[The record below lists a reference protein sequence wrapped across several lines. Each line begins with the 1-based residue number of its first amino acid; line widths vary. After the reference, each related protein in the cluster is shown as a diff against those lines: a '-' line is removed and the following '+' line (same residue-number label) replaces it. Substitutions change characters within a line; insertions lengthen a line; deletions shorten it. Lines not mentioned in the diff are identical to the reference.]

1 MEQLIDRD
9 RPIVVAGAG
18 SIGCFVG
25 GLCASAGRHVSLL
38 ARPRVIE
45 EIESFGLTLT
55 SFEGASWH
63 VVPQRLKL
71 SNDPK
76 ILSQASVVLVTVKS
90 ADTSGIAD
98 AIARHAPSDAVI
110 VSLQNGVAN
119 ASVLRRRLPG
129 RTVLAAM
136 VPFNVIA
143 AGEGRF
149 HRATSGDIVIER
161 DDAETAAR
169 LSVPGLAMR
178 PTGDIAGV
186 QWGKLLLNLN
196 NAINALS
203 GLPLREQLAR
213 RDWRKL
219 FADQIAE
226 GLRAVRAEGIHP
238 VSPTPVPLSWAP
250 HLLRLP
256 DALFAIA
263 LAPAMKID
271 PQARSSMWED
281 LRRGRRTEIGYLQG
295 VITEIADR
303 RGLKIPLSRRIVALI
318 KEAEAAG
325 HGSPRLTVEQIR
337 AGL

>member
-1 MEQLIDRD
+1 MMQD

-25 GLCASAGRHVSLL
+25 GLLASAGRRVSFL
-38 ARPRVIE
+38 ARPRIIE
-45 EIESFGLTLT
+45 EVERFGLTLT
-55 SFEGASWH
+55 SLEGSSWYVASQQ
-63 VVPQRLKL
+63 VRL
-71 SNDPK
+71 SEDPK
-76 ILSQASVVLVTVKS
+76 ILADAGLVLVTVKS
-90 ADTSGIAD
+90 ADTADIAD
-98 AIARHAPSDAVI
+98 AIARCAPQDAVV

-119 ASVLRRRLPG
+119 AATLRDRLPG
-129 RTVLAAM
+129 RKVLAAM

-161 DDAETAAR
+161 DAADHAAQ
-169 LSVPGLAMR
+169 LSVPGLVMR
-178 PTGDIAGV
+178 PTDNITGV
-186 QWGKLLLNLN
+186 QWGKLLVNLN

-203 GLPLREQLAR
+203 GLPLREQLGN
-213 RDWRKL
+213 RDWRRL

-226 GLRAVRAEGIHP
+226 GLMAVRADGIKP
-238 VSPTPVPLSWAP
+238 ISPTPVPPDWTA

-256 DALFAIA
+256 DALFKIA

-281 LRRGRRTEIGYLQG
+281 LERRRRTEIDYLQG

-303 RGLKIPLSRRIVALI
+303 RGLKTPLSRRIVALI
-318 KEAEAAG
+318 RDAEAEGA
-325 HGSPRLTVEQIR
+325 GSPRLSVAQIR
-337 AGL
+337 SGVARR

>member
-1 MEQLIDRD
+1 MQQD

-25 GLCASAGRHVSLL
+25 GLSASAGRRVSLL
-38 ARPRVIE
+38 ARPRVIA
-45 EIESFGLTLT
+45 EIERFGLTLT
-55 SFEGASWH
+55 SLEGSSWH
-63 VVPQRLKL
+63 VASQQLKL
-71 SNDPK
+71 SAEPEV
-76 ILSQASVVLVTVKS
+76 LAEASVVLVAVKS
-90 ADTSGIAD
+90 ADTAEIAD
-98 AIARHAPSDAVI
+98 AIALHAPPDAVI

-119 ASVLRRRLPG
+119 AALLRSRLPG

-161 DDAETAAR
+161 DAADTAAQ

-178 PTGDIAGV
+178 ATDDIAGV
-186 QWGKLLLNLN
+186 QWGKLLVNLN
-196 NAINALS
+196 NAINALC
-203 GLPLREQLAR
+203 GLPLREQLSN
-213 RDWRKL
+213 RDWRRL

-226 GLRAVRAEGIHP
+226 GLTAVRADGIKP
-238 VSPTPVPLSWAP
+238 VSPTPLPLSLVP

-281 LRRGRRTEIGYLQG
+281 LERRRRTEIDYLQG
-295 VITEIADR
+295 VVTGIADR
-303 RGLKIPLSRRIVALI
+303 RGLSVPLSRRIVALI
-318 KEAEAAG
+318 REAETAKQ
-325 HGSPRLTVEQIR
+325 GSPRLTVEQIR
-337 AGL
+337 AAVSGS

>member
-1 MEQLIDRD
+1 VALD

-25 GLCASAGRHVSLL
+25 GLAASAGRRVSLL

-45 EIESFGLTLT
+45 EIERFGLTLT
-55 SFEGASWH
+55 SLEGSSWH
-63 VVPQRLKL
+63 VASQQIKL
-71 SNDPK
+71 SAVPD
-76 ILSQASVVLVTVKS
+76 IFADAGVVLVTVKS
-90 ADTSGIAD
+90 ADTAEMAD
-98 AIARHAPSDAVI
+98 AIARHAPRDAI
-110 VSLQNGVAN
+110 IISLQNGIAN
-119 ASVLRRRLPG
+119 AALLRNRLPG

-143 AGEGRF
+143 KGEGRF

-161 DDAETAAR
+161 DAADTATR

-178 PTGDIAGV
+178 PSDDIAGV
-186 QWGKLLLNLN
+186 QWGKLLVNLN

-203 GLPLREQLAR
+203 GLPLREQLAQ
-213 RDWRKL
+213 RDWRRL
-219 FADQIAE
+219 FADQMAE
-226 GLRAVRAEGIHP
+226 GLMAVHAEGIKP
-238 VSPTPVPLSWAP
+238 VSPTPVPPGWTP

-256 DALFAIA
+256 DALFRIA

-281 LRRGRRTEIGYLQG
+281 LERRRRTEIDYLQG

-303 RGLKIPLSRRIVALI
+303 RGLKAPLSHRIVSLI
-318 KEAEAAG
+318 RDAEVKAE
-325 HGSPRLTVEQIR
+325 GSPGLTVARIR
-337 AGL
+337 AGI